1 MCEEK
6 TMDEDLL
13 GVIREGLIR
22 DAWEFTK
29 YLDSCVEDGDITEE
43 ELEDPALVRDMFR
56 EYLVS

>member
-1 MCEEK
+1 
-6 TMDEDLL
+6 MDEDLL

-22 DAWEFTK
+22 EAWEFTK
-29 YLDSCVEDGDITEE
+29 YLDACVGDGDITED